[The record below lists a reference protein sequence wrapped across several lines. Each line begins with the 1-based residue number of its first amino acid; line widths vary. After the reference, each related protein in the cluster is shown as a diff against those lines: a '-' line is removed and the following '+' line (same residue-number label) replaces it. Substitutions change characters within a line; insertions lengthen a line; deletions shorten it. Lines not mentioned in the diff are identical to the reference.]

1 MSPSVLKGLLVGL
14 VLGIVGTLLVAHFT
28 GPSQSVPEKLE
39 EALHCDDGA
48 VDQTAAIAHH
58 TAGYS
63 LWAATHANRL
73 MGVGCDAGPATIY
86 MRFSPYRSTLA
97 HALATMR
104 GYGRVCVVDPG
115 FFGGRSLGGDLLNEL
130 CDEVGGEVRSL

>member
-1 MSPSVLKGLLVGL
+1 MPSALKALLAGL
-14 VLGIVGTLLVAHFT
+14 VLGIAGTLLVVHFT

-39 EALHCDDGA
+39 EALQCEDGP

-63 LWAATHANRL
+63 AWAATHAMRL
-73 MGVGCDAGPATIY
+73 MGIGCDAGPATIY

-104 GYGRVCVVDPG
+104 GYGPVCVVDSG
-115 FFGGRSLGGDLLNEL
+115 LFGGRSLGGGLLNDL
-130 CDEVGGEVRSL
+130 CDEVGGEVRRL